1 MTTTN
6 VQLQELARLLK
17 INNLIILLQENLIDA
32 EPINLK
38 NGRYVFNLS
47 QNVALDGG
55 THWTGLF
62 CRDSVCMY
70 YDSFGSTMPV
80 KVLSWIK
87 KGNPKARPKAI
98 YISIHISQALES
110 NLCGWYVLGFLTHN
124 SRSEN
129 RNLNE
134 STNSF
139 VNQFSDNPDF
149 NAGKIRQIFNM
160 YIDKKH
166 FPINLWR
173 ILFSKIKYT

>member
-1 MTTTN
+1 MSTTN

-17 INNLIILLQENLIDA
+17 INNLIILLQEDLINA
-32 EPINLK
+32 KPINLK

-47 QNVALDGG
+47 QNISLDNG

-70 YDSFGSTMPV
+70 YDSFGAIMPV
-80 KVLSWIK
+80 KILTWIK
-87 KGNPKARPKAI
+87 KANPKAI
-98 YISIHISQALES
+98 YISQHISQALES
-110 NLCGWYVLGFLTHN
+110 NLCGWYVLSFLTHN
-124 SRSEN
+124 SRSSN

-149 NAGKIRQIFNM
+149 NAGKIRQIFNK
-160 YIDKKH
+160 YIDKKK
-166 FPINLWR
+166 FPDRLWR